1 MEKSQREYPKH
12 PMVAVGVVLLSN
24 GKILLARRK
33 NPPGAGLWSI
43 PGGVVEEGERLE
55 EAVVREAKEELGVD
69 VKPLYPIWVSEVV
82 EKDELDR
89 VRYHYVIIDYLCDLL
104 GGTPSAGSDVS
115 DVSWFGLDSDL
126 TNVTRSTKDL
136 IRALKRRIMNVRNSD
151 VEELIICTPEGHIH
165 KRMFLVLKDAVIVLQ
180 EATAESIARAVV
192 EVEMHPTRRCIRL
205 KGMNI
210 ERPVRKRGYNEYQ
223 LVEVDESEEEIRKRV
238 KELIGDEK
246 DS

>member
-1 MEKSQREYPKH
+1 MERSQREYPKL
-12 PMVAVGVVLLSN
+12 PVVAVGVVLLTN

-33 NPPGAGLWSI
+33 NPPGADLWSI
-43 PGGVVEEGERLE
+43 PGGVVEEGEKLE
-55 EAVVREAKEELGVD
+55 EAVVREAKEELRVD

-82 EKDELDR
+82 EKDELGR
-89 VRYHYVIIDYLCDLL
+89 MRYHYVIIDYLCDLL
-104 GGTPSAGSDVS
+104 GGTPSAESDVS
-115 DVSWFGLDSDL
+115 DVSWFSLDSDS
-126 TNVTRSTKDL
+126 TEVTGSTKDL
-136 IRALKRRIMNVRNSD
+136 IKALRRRIINVRNSD

-165 KRMFLVLKDAVIVLQ
+165 KRMFLVLKDTVIVLQ

-205 KGMNI
+205 RGMNI
-210 ERPVRKRGYNEYQ
+210 ERPIRKRGYNEYQ
-223 LVEVDESEEEIRKRV
+223 LVEVDESEEEIRRRV

>member
-1 MEKSQREYPKH
+1 MEKLQREYPRL
-12 PMVAVGVVLLSN
+12 PVVAVGIVLLRE
-24 GKILLARRK
+24 GKILLAKRR

-43 PGGVVEEGERLE
+43 PGGVVEEGEKLE
-55 EAVVREAKEELGVD
+55 EAVIREAKEELGID
-69 VKPLYPIWVSEVV
+69 VRPAYPIWVSEVV
-82 EKDELDR
+82 DRDELGR
-89 VRYHYVIIDYLCDLL
+89 IRYHYVIIDYLCDVLS
-104 GGTPSAGSDVS
+104 GTPSAGSDVS
-115 DVSWFGLDSDL
+115 EVGWFDL
-126 TNVTRSTKDL
+126 NSELAEVTRSTRDL
-136 IRALKRRIMNVRNSD
+136 IKALRRRVINVRNSD

-165 KRMFLVLKDAVIVLQ
+165 KRIFLVLKDAIIVLQ

-210 ERPVRKRGYNEYQ
+210 ERPFRKRGYNEYQ
-223 LVEVDESEEEIRKRV
+223 LIETDEKDEDIRKRV